1 MPFGLRTS
9 GMAAQG
15 TDNAIMHMYK
25 NMGYNGVNY
34 IDDIGTAETV
44 EKAEEGYGNLKKLIN
59 NLAFEIAEQKCC
71 SPSTSMIF
79 LGKRFDSVTMSISI
93 PADKLTEIRQI
104 IGKLLLKKTVT
115 RKNLESIIGKL
126 SYIADCIRSA
136 RLFISRLLN
145 LLGTIYR
152 KSHHI
157 NLNTEV
163 KKRVKT
169 VFKIDE
175 VN

>member
-1 MPFGLRTS
+1 
-9 GMAAQG
+9 MAAQW
-15 TDNAIMHMYK
+15 TANAIMHMYR

-44 EKAEEGYGNLKKLIN
+44 EKAEEGYYNLAI
-59 NLAFEIAEQKCC
+59 LAFEIAEQRCC

-79 LGKRFDSVTMSISI
+79 LGKRFDSVNMSISI

-115 RKNLESIIGKL
+115 RKKLESIIGKL
-126 SYIADCIRSA
+126 SYIADCIRSE

-145 LLGTIYR
+145 LLRTIYR

-163 KKRVKT
+163 KKDLKRFLRLMT
-169 VFKIDE
+169 
-175 VN
+175 